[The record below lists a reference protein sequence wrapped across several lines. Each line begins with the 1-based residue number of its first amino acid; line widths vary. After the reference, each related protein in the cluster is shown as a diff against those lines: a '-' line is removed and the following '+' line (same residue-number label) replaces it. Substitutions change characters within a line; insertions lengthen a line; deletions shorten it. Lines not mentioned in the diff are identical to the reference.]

1 LSSATVEGVTS
12 VVIGSDAADLLDEI
26 LTLVCRDTLAVSMVT
41 RSGETIGAV
50 LLSHNGQVVMYEQ
63 WDAAVGTP
71 NGEPMVIAVAEI
83 AEIRVF

>member
-1 LSSATVEGVTS
+1 
-12 VVIGSDAADLLDEI
+12 
-26 LTLVCRDTLAVSMVT
+26 MVT